1 MLSQGLRDPGVCGGL
16 RDNSQIPV
24 PKDWVEGGTVAK
36 KPGEEESTPGWGG
49 LERDASGREQSGG
62 LGLAGLLWER
72 PGSRADQLCGSQLP
86 ATADDSGGPGLD
98 LGPEGR
104 KPSMG

>member
-36 KPGEEESTPGWGG
+36 KPGEEESTPGWG
-49 LERDASGREQSGG
+49 
-62 LGLAGLLWER
+62 
-72 PGSRADQLCGSQLP
+72 RA
-86 ATADDSGGPGLD
+86 
-98 LGPEGR
+98 
-104 KPSMG
+104 